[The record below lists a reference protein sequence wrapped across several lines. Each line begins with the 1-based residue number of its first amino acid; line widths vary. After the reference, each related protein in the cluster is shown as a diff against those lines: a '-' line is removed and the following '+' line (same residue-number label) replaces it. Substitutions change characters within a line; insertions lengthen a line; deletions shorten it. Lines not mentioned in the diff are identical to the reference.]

1 MGPGMIDIHANDIH
15 DLFGMIDADQN
26 GIIISWE
33 ELHQTLK
40 GLRAS

>member
-1 MGPGMIDIHANDIH
+1 METDRMIDIHANDIH
-15 DLFGMIDADQN
+15 DLFGMIDADQD
-26 GIIISWE
+26 GIISWE